1 MNIKNNYQ
9 RCSSWCHV
17 RHINPVK
24 YIQRELRKRIKSLL
38 MILIMMGL
46 GFLFEKK
53 ILTRLKKNN
62 NICTNL
68 YCYENKLTFP
78 VYISDQKFEKSMDLL
93 LVIDENK
100 TDYVYIKDFYRFMF
114 HKTKNKSEKYF
125 CKSCLQCFSG
135 KNVLTEHKEVCLSI
149 NVAQS
154 VRLEK

>member
-17 RHINPVK
+17 RHINSVK

-46 GFLFEKK
+46 GFLFE
-53 ILTRLKKNN
+53 NN
-62 NICTNL
+62 NICTNV

-100 TDYVYIKDFYRFMF
+100 TQCISKIFIDLCFTKQRIKIKNTFARVVY
-114 HKTKNKSEKYF
+114 S
-125 CKSCLQCFSG
+125 
-135 KNVLTEHKEVCLSI
+135 VL
-149 NVAQS
+149 VA
-154 VRLEK
+154 KMC

>member
-9 RCSSWCHV
+9 RCSLWCHV

-24 YIQRELRKRIKSLL
+24 YIHRELRKRIKSLL

-46 GFLFEKK
+46 GFLFE
-53 ILTRLKKNN
+53 NN
-62 NICTNL
+62 NICTNV

-100 TDYVYIKDFYRFMF
+100 TQCISKIFIDLCFTKQRIKIKNTFARVVY
-114 HKTKNKSEKYF
+114 S
-125 CKSCLQCFSG
+125 
-135 KNVLTEHKEVCLSI
+135 VL
-149 NVAQS
+149 VA
-154 VRLEK
+154 KMC

>member
-17 RHINPVK
+17 RHINSVK

-46 GFLFEKK
+46 GFLFE
-53 ILTRLKKNN
+53 NN
-62 NICTNL
+62 NICTNV

>member
-17 RHINPVK
+17 RHINSVK

-46 GFLFEKK
+46 GFLFE
-53 ILTRLKKNN
+53 NN
-62 NICTNL
+62 NICTNV

-125 CKSCLQCFSG
+125 CKSRLQCFSG

>member
-46 GFLFEKK
+46 GSLFEKK
-53 ILTRLKKNN
+53 ILTRLTKKN
-62 NICTNL
+62 NICTNV

-100 TDYVYIKDFYRFMF
+100 TQCISKIFIDLCFTKQRIKIKNTFARVVY
-114 HKTKNKSEKYF
+114 S
-125 CKSCLQCFSG
+125 
-135 KNVLTEHKEVCLSI
+135 VL
-149 NVAQS
+149 VA
-154 VRLEK
+154 KMC